1 MIVTKQQFKLIITD
15 HDGTL
20 VNDERKLLPQTRET
34 LERLHAQGYL
44 FGLASGRTVA
54 DAKTFPSKWGLSFD
68 RKAVETIRR
77 ERDRGTAGS
86 F

>member
-44 FGLASGRTVA
+44 FGLASGRTV
-54 DAKTFPSKWGLSFD
+54 
-68 RKAVETIRR
+68 
-77 ERDRGTAGS
+77 
-86 F
+86 